1 MAHGEN
7 AFYARKAHKEY
18 QSARKPKLAWI
29 LKTRYTKQQTHRKER
44 RDGKREMR
52 HDSLDN
58 VDVMR

>member
-44 RDGKREMR
+44 RDGKLEMR
-52 HDSLDN
+52 EEE
-58 VDVMR
+58 